1 MRMRSKVMLAGLLA
15 LVLVAGALGAQSAA
29 THTVD
34 DPSLQWGGCPEF
46 LPAGCQ
52 IAVLNGDPAQPNA
65 DVFFRVPAQSHI
77 ARHWHSSAERMV
89 LVAGELEVSYD
100 GAETV
105 TLRPGTYA
113 YGPARAPHEARCL
126 SAEPCVLFIAFE
138 GPVDAIA
145 GDPPDA

>member
-1 MRMRSKVMLAGLLA
+1 MRMRSNMMLAGPLVLLA
-15 LVLVAGALGAQSAA
+15 GLVTAQGPA

-34 DPSLQWGGCPEF
+34 DPSLQWGDCPEF
-46 LPAGCQ
+46 LPAGCR

-65 DVFFRVPAQSHI
+65 DIFFSVPAQSRI

-89 LVAGELEVSYD
+89 LVAGELEVNYD
-100 GAETV
+100 GADPV

-113 YGPARAPHEARCL
+113 YGPARAPHEARCV
-126 SAEPCVLFIAFE
+126 SKDACVLFIAFE
-138 GPVDAIA
+138 GPVDAVA

>member
-1 MRMRSKVMLAGLLA
+1 MRRRSTIMQAGLLLLA
-15 LVLVAGALGAQSAA
+15 AGVASAQSPAA
-29 THTVD
+29 RTVD
-34 DPSLQWGGCPEF
+34 DPTLQWGACPEF

-65 DVFFRVPAQSHI
+65 DIFFSVPAGARI

-89 LVAGELEVSYD
+89 LVQGELEVSYD
-100 GAETV
+100 GADTV

-138 GPVDAIA
+138 SPVDAVA